1 MFNDTI
7 YALSSGSGICAISL
21 IRCSGNLVPLLL
33 EKLFTKDLSNV
44 QPRKAIYAHA
54 KDEQGIIDD
63 VVVTYFKAPATYTGE
78 DLLEISTHGS
88 PLIRQRLYVA
98 LQHLGLRLA
107 RNGEFSQ
114 RSVLNGKMT
123 LAQAEG
129 VNDMIHAKSNTAY
142 QIAYQAANGSI
153 ARIVAPIYDAALQ
166 LQAHINVNIDYPEYE
181 DIEQLTQSTI
191 LPQLIQLQSQLNQ
204 LIQVSN
210 RCLNIVQG
218 VKTVIVGKPNVG
230 KSSLLNALLNE
241 NKAIVTD
248 IAGTTRDVVEGEI
261 MIGDLYLKL
270 LDTAGIREGGSMIE
284 QMGIE
289 KSKEL
294 IEQAQCVIMVV
305 AKANGYDN
313 DDEIIYNLV
322 KDKQAII
329 VNNKC
334 EQVTDDRLLN
344 ISAAT
349 NHIQPLIHAIEDKFA
364 NFDFDYDATLTNARQ
379 ISAANNALES
389 LNIMIDQCNA
399 LVPIDLIELE
409 MQNFVFSLKEIGGEA
424 IQEDLLDR
432 IFASFCVGK

>member
-21 IRCSGNLVPLLL
+21 IRCSGDLCGHVLANL
-33 EKLFTKDLSNV
+33 FSKDLSNCM
-44 QPRKAIYAHA
+44 PRKAYYAHA
-54 KDEQGIIDD
+54 KDDNGYIDD
-63 VVVTYFKAPATYTGE
+63 VVVTYFKGPNSYTGE

-88 PLIRQRLYVA
+88 PLIRQRLYIA
-98 LQHLGLRLA
+98 LEQLGLRLA

-114 RSVLNGKMT
+114 RAVLNGKMS

-129 VNDMIHAKSNTAY
+129 VNDLIHAKSNTAY
-142 QIAYQAANGSI
+142 QVAYQAANGSI
-153 ARIVAPIYDAALQ
+153 ARIVEPIFDQALQ

-181 DIEQLTQSTI
+181 DIEQLTQETI
-191 LPQLIQLQSQLNQ
+191 LPQLIQLKQQLSD
-204 LIQVSN
+204 LIAISN
-210 RCLNIVQG
+210 RCLHIVQG

-261 MIGDLYLKL
+261 MVGDLYLKL

-284 QMGIE
+284 QMGID
-289 KSKEL
+289 KSKAL

-305 AKANGYDN
+305 SKANGYDS
-313 DDEIIYNLV
+313 DDTIIYDLV
-322 KDKQAII
+322 KDKDAII

-334 EQVTDDRLLN
+334 EQANDERLLN
-344 ISAAT
+344 ISAA
-349 NHIQPLIHAIEDKFA
+349 NGLIDPLLTAIKSKFEVGGFA
-364 NFDFDYDATLTNARQ
+364 YDATLTNARQ
-379 ISAANNALES
+379 IGAASNALRSIE
-389 LNIMIDQCNA
+389 LMINQCHA
-399 LVPIDLIELE
+399 FEPIDLIELE

-424 IQEDLLDR
+424 VQEDLLDR
-432 IFASFCVGK
+432 IFSSFCVGK